1 MRNDILL
8 FYLSVYTLS
17 RGDKFGDVPI
27 FFMIALRWR
36 TPAADFSFLCDPPG
50 LGLGFGVQL
59 TILSLSF
66 SFKFTNTNTYHP

>member
-1 MRNDILL
+1 MTFCFSTFLYIH
-8 FYLSVYTLS
+8 YLAGTSLEA
-17 RGDKFGDVPI
+17 FP

-36 TPAADFSFLCDPPG
+36 TTAADFSFLYDPPG

-66 SFKFTNTNTYHP
+66 SFKFTFTNTYHP